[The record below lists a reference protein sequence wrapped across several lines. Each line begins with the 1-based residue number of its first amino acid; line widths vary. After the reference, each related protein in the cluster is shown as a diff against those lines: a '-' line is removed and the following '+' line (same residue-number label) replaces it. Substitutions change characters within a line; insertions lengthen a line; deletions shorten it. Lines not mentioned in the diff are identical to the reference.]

1 MQPTTLIQLISE
13 QTMPNLLPALRLRP
27 ARLVHLVTPRTAARS
42 ACIAEAARRS
52 GQSPALETIQL
63 SAMPGIAETYNVI
76 KQTVAQA
83 REQGQAALIN
93 FTGGTKLMSIGA
105 FAAATEVRAPSLY
118 VDTDDKV
125 FVSGKTGD
133 GLAEML
139 EQDFSF
145 TPLRYSLTVD
155 VVAVAN
161 GRERVTGGR
170 PWKPY
175 AELAQH
181 LLMHSEEERATHEA
195 IFGPSGWLPG
205 GREPRKPQDWLPV
218 LERGFILPPKT
229 ARLAADCCLVES
241 DAAGLSH
248 LSAATTQPMR
258 DLTQGY
264 VTEFNRAYFK
274 ALADIQRTTAFLT
287 GAWLEVCVMQAAERS
302 GLYRDLRWSVNVGE
316 RDGADLEEDIV
327 GLDGVQV
334 LYISCKRGGAK
345 ARLLPLLDEMNAR
358 ARSIGGNFT
367 RRVLAIALPPAG
379 FTDRS
384 LRQRARELGIRIIT
398 GDDLR
403 AGTAFPA
410 PIKV

>member
-1 MQPTTLIQLISE
+1 
-13 QTMPNLLPALRLRP
+13 MPNLLPALRLKP
-27 ARLVHLVTPRTAARS
+27 ARLVHVVTPKTAARS
-42 ACIAEAARRS
+42 ACIAAAARRS
-52 GQSPALETIQL
+52 GQSPVLETIQL

-76 KQTVAQA
+76 KQAVTHA
-83 REQGQAALIN
+83 REQEQAALIN

-105 FAAATEVRAPSLY
+105 FAAATELRAPSLY

-145 TPLRYSLTVD
+145 TPLRNSLTVD

-175 AELAQH
+175 VGLAQH
-181 LLMHSEEERATHEA
+181 LLTHPEEERAIHEA
-195 IFGPSGWLPG
+195 IFGPGGWLPG
-205 GREPRKPQDWLPV
+205 GREPRKPQDWLPL
-218 LERGFILPPKT
+218 LERGFTMPPET
-229 ARLAADCCLVES
+229 ARLAADCGLVETE
-241 DAAGLSH
+241 AAGICR
-248 LSAATTQPMR
+248 LSAATTQPMW
-258 DLTQGY
+258 DLTQGF
-264 VTEFNRAYFK
+264 VTDFNRAYFK
-274 ALADIQRTTAFLT
+274 ALAVIQQTTAFLT
-287 GAWLEVCVMQAAERS
+287 GAWLEVSVMHAAERS

-316 RDGADLEEDIV
+316 REGADLEEDIV
-327 GLDGVQV
+327 GLDGVEV
-334 LYISCKRGGAK
+334 LYVSCKRGGAK

-367 RRVLAIALPPAG
+367 RRVLAIALPPTG

-384 LRQRARELGIRIIT
+384 LRQRAKELGIRIVT

-403 AGTAFPA
+403 AGSAFPA
-410 PIKV
+410 PTKT